1 MSCVFCKRNV
11 TTRGHHIVPK
21 CKGGKEIVESCE
33 SCESFIHRTWT
44 HNELRDTYNNVE
56 IILSEER
63 FQKFLKWLHKQ
74 KPTTLFKSSIS
85 NNRKR
90 KGKYS

>member
-11 TTRGHHIVPK
+11 STREHHIVPR
-21 CKGGKEIVESCE
+21 CKGGKETVSACE

-44 HNELRDTYNNVE
+44 HNELRDVYHNVQV
-56 IILSEER
+56 ITANDK

-74 KPTTLFKSSIS
+74 KPETLFTSSMS
-85 NNRKR
+85 NTRRR